1 MATNTRSFVKREGI
15 NPISVTVFT
24 VFHVGAI
31 ASSFFFSWP
40 AFFTALVLYWVSL
53 SLGIGMGYHRLLT
66 HRSYKSPKWIEYF
79 LATCGTLA
87 LQGGPMFWVAAHRVN
102 HQFSD
107 KDGDPHTPRDGKW
120 WSHIGWM
127 LVGDATHCNIDQ
139 CSRYARDI
147 CKDRFL
153 VWLSKYNYVPLIVLS
168 IKWPHRAGR
177 RRTLGNRS
185 RSRPVHDTSVWQP
198 R

>member
-1 MATNTRSFVKREGI
+1 
-15 NPISVTVFT
+15 
-24 VFHVGAI
+24 
-31 ASSFFFSWP
+31 
-40 AFFTALVLYWVSL
+40 L

>member
-1 MATNTRSFVKREGI
+1 MTVRYCSAGRVRPLVFLQHVRYGPALIKEEPMATNARSFVKREGI

-87 LQGGPMFWVAAHRVN
+87 LQGGPMFWVAAHRVH

-107 KDGDPHTPRDGKW
+107 KWHQEFRSVPAET
-120 WSHIGWM
+120 SM
-127 LVGDATHCNIDQ
+127 FTTTDATDVIIDIDG
-139 CSRYARDI
+139 Y
-147 CKDRFL
+147 F
-153 VWLSKYNYVPLIVLS
+153 
-168 IKWPHRAGR
+168 
-177 RRTLGNRS
+177 
-185 RSRPVHDTSVWQP
+185 
-198 R
+198 